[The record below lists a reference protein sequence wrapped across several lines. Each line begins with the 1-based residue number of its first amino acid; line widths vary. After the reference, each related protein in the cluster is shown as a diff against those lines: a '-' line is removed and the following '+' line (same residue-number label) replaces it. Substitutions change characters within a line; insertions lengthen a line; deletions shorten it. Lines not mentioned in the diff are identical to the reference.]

1 MKLSQAYKEKAFEL
15 ANTIAKLEEIYDCL
29 KFLDEKEAGNYF
41 PSMALADVF
50 KPLACS
56 LANTIVYWHEYESG
70 DCKDKDKDIVHLIED
85 SEDSDD

>member
-15 ANTIAKLEEIYDCL
+15 ANTIAKIEEIYDGL

-56 LANTIVYWHEYESG
+56 LANTIVYWQEYAEG
-70 DCKDKDKDIVHLIED
+70 DCKNNDKDLCHLSEEPE
-85 SEDSDD
+85 SED